1 MPRTWVFCGFLFT
14 AAGMRDLF
22 AGLTEVSSLQWAEK
36 VPDKP
41 ILVISGDADPVGG
54 KNANGVRQVARWLEQ
69 SKHTVELKLYPGA
82 RHEILNET
90 NYREVF
96 GDIALF
102 LEAVETMGEI

>member
-1 MPRTWVFCGFLFT
+1 M
-14 AAGMRDLF
+14 
-22 AGLTEVSSLQWAEK
+22 
-36 VPDKP
+36 
-41 ILVISGDADPVGG
+41 
-54 KNANGVRQVARWLEQ
+54 RQVARWLEQ